1 MRLSAKGSSYKL
13 SHGYRTLP
21 KRENRERD
29 TAPKTKNARARAR
42 IMKVMSRLP
51 KD

>member
-1 MRLSAKGSSYKL
+1 MRLSSKGSSFKL

-21 KRENRERD
+21 KRESGKRD
-29 TAPKTKNARARAR
+29 TSLKTKNARARAR